1 MGSVSSKRVATGDLT
16 QFCAEVFT
24 RVGMSPA
31 DARTVATGLVT
42 TDTWGT
48 FSHGTNLLPHY
59 VTSIRAGGIDAR
71 AQPEVV
77 EEGPAWAILDGH
89 AAMGMV
95 SGCRAMDLAIAK
107 ARTSTLSWV
116 GVRNSNHFGAAGYYA
131 VMATQQEMIG
141 IALSNV
147 DPNMAVPGARGS
159 VIGNNPLAYAVPHR
173 ADFPVFLDIAT
184 SAVAAS
190 KIMTLKTLGHD
201 LPGDYL
207 ADGEGL
213 PTNKVETWPGVS
225 SLMPMA
231 GHKGYGIAFLIEVL
245 TSVLA
250 GAGVL
255 SASKSW
261 ILSPREHGN
270 LGHSFMA
277 FNIANVMPIELFKQ
291 RMRELSREIHE
302 SPKARGSDRVYSPGE
317 MECEKRVEALRLG
330 IEFPEWVKA
339 SLRGVA
345 RDFQITPC
353 PGLM

>member
-1 MGSVSSKRVATGDLT
+1 MDSSKRVAVEDLT
-16 QFCAEVFT
+16 QLCVEVFT

-31 DARTVATGLVT
+31 DARTVAAGLVT

-59 VTSIRAGGIDAR
+59 VTSIRAGGIDAG

-77 EEGPAWAILDGH
+77 EEGPSWAILDGH

-95 SGCRAMDLAIAK
+95 SGCRAMDLAISK
-107 ARTSTLSWV
+107 ARTTTLSWV
-116 GVRNSNHFGAAGYYA
+116 GVCNSNHFGAAGYYA
-131 VMATQQEMIG
+131 VLATHHEMIG
-141 IALSNV
+141 VALSNV

-190 KIMTLKTLGHD
+190 KIMTSKSLGQD

-207 ADGEGL
+207 ADSEGL
-213 PTNKVETWPGVS
+213 PTCKIGTWPVGS

-231 GHKGYGIAFLIEVL
+231 GHKGYGLAFLIEVL
-245 TSVLA
+245 AAVLT
-250 GAGVL
+250 GAGML
-255 SASKSW
+255 STARSW
-261 ILSPREHGN
+261 ILSPHEQGK
-270 LGHSFMA
+270 LGHCFLV
-277 FNIANVMPIELFKQ
+277 FNIGNIMPIELFKQ
-291 RMRELSREIHE
+291 RMSELGREIHE
-302 SPKARGSDRVYSPGE
+302 AVKARGSDRIYLPGE
-317 MECEKRVEALRLG
+317 MECERRAEALRNG

-339 SLRGVA
+339 GLRGVA
-345 RDFQITPC
+345 RDFQIAPC
-353 PGLM
+353 PGLE

>member
-1 MGSVSSKRVATGDLT
+1 
-16 QFCAEVFT
+16 
-24 RVGMSPA
+24 MSPV

-48 FSHGTNLLPHY
+48 FSHGTSLLAHY
-59 VTSIRAGGIDAR
+59 VTSLRAGGIDAR

-77 EEGPAWAILDGH
+77 EDGPASAILDGH

-95 SGCRAMDLAIAK
+95 SGCRAMDMAIAK

-131 VMATQQEMIG
+131 VMATQQDMIG
-141 IALSNV
+141 VALSNV
-147 DPNMAVPGARGS
+147 DPNMSVPGARGS
-159 VIGNNPLAYAVPHR
+159 VIGNNPLAYAIPHD

-190 KIMTLKTLGHD
+190 KIMTLKSLGQD

-207 ADGEGL
+207 ADSEGL
-213 PTNKVETWPGVS
+213 PTNKVGTWPVGS

-270 LGHSFMA
+270 LGHCFLA
-277 FNIANVMPIELFKQ
+277 FNIGNIMPIELFKQ
-291 RMRELSREIHE
+291 RMREISREIHE
-302 SPKARGSDRVYSPGE
+302 APKAKGSNRVYLPGE
-317 MECEKRVEALRLG
+317 IECEKRAEALRRG
-330 IEFPEWVKA
+330 IDFPEWVKA
-339 SLRGVA
+339 SLRGLA
-345 RDFQITPC
+345 RDFQIAPC
-353 PGLM
+353 AGLE

>member
-1 MGSVSSKRVATGDLT
+1 MALVSSKRVSTDDLT
-16 QFCAEVFT
+16 EFCVEVFK

-48 FSHGTNLLPHY
+48 FSHGTSLLPHY
-59 VTSIRAGGIDAR
+59 VTSLRAGGIDAR

-95 SGCRAMDLAIAK
+95 SGCRAMDLAISK
-107 ARTSTLSWV
+107 ARSATISWV

-131 VMATQQEMIG
+131 VQATQHDMIG

-147 DPNMAVPGARGS
+147 DPNMAVPGARGR
-159 VIGNNPLAYAVPHR
+159 VIGNNPLAYAVPHE

-184 SAVAAS
+184 SAIAAS
-190 KIMTLKTLGHD
+190 KIMTLKSLGQD

-207 ADGEGL
+207 ADSEGL
-213 PTNKVETWPGVS
+213 PTNKVGTWPVGS
-225 SLMPMA
+225 SLLPMA
-231 GHKGYGIAFLIEVL
+231 GHKGYGIAFVIEVL

-261 ILSPREHGN
+261 ILSPPEHGN
-270 LGHSFMA
+270 LGHCFLA
-277 FNIANVMPIELFKQ
+277 FNIGNVLPIELFKQ
-291 RMRELSREIHE
+291 RMREVSREIRE
-302 SPKARGSDRVYSPGE
+302 APKARGSDRIYLPGE
-317 MECEKRVEALRLG
+317 IECEKRAAALRHG

-345 RDFQITPC
+345 RDFQIAPC
-353 PGLM
+353 PGLE